1 MTKSKKKKRES
12 WERWNN
18 RPAKKYEDEWEIS
31 ADFGGWFRDDSFFI
45 EESKKAVAEA
55 EKAEAAVAFI
65 RENTLFK
72 SMNGATLDTLDS
84 VADALEEKRRRLCR
98 FARKTSGRDNARLF
112 STRWLV
118 IKDKMEP
125 KRAVLAN
132 ELYERY
138 EALNAYS
145 IAEYAL
151 SEAIHDVTLAKMD
164 YIEWFVEELQR
175 RKDGD
180 DNDQNEKSKNIEQ
193 DSAGLEGAEA
203 FHLLRRRASTV

>member
-12 WERWNN
+12 WERWNS

-55 EKAEAAVAFI
+55 EKAKAAVAFI

-98 FARKTSGRDNARLF
+98 FARKASERDNARLF
-112 STRWLV
+112 SARLLT
-118 IKDKMEP
+118 IKDKIKPE
-125 KRAVLAN
+125 RAFSAN
-132 ELYERY
+132 ELHVRC
-138 EALNAYS
+138 EALNAYR
-145 IAEYAL
+145 IAEHAL
-151 SEAIHDVTLAKMD
+151 SEAILGVALAKID
-164 YIEWFVEELQR
+164 YIEWFKEELQR

-180 DNDQNEKSKNIEQ
+180 DNGQNETSKNVEQ
-193 DSAGLEGAEA
+193 DSTGFEGA
-203 FHLLRRRASTV
+203 

>member
-12 WERWNN
+12 WERWNS
-18 RPAKKYEDEWEIS
+18 RLAKKYEDEWEIS

-55 EKAEAAVAFI
+55 KKAEAAVAFI

-72 SMNGATLDTLDS
+72 SMNGATLATLDS

-98 FARKTSGRDNARLF
+98 FARKTSERDNARLF
-112 STRWLV
+112 SARLLT

-125 KRAVLAN
+125 ERAFSAS
-132 ELYERY
+132 ELYKRC
-138 EALNAYS
+138 EALNAYR
-145 IAEYAL
+145 IAENAL
-151 SEAIHDVTLAKMD
+151 SEAILGVALAKID
-164 YIEWFVEELQR
+164 YIEWFKEELQS

-180 DNDQNEKSKNIEQ
+180 DNGQNEKTKNAEQ
-193 DSAGLEGAEA
+193 GSAGFEGA
-203 FHLLRRRASTV
+203 